1 MKKSAFALSALLF
14 LGSCVLIP
22 FAAAAAVGI
31 WSYDEYSDEGGNIV
45 VETTPARTWD
55 AAKSI
60 ARAAGEEVEIAEAP
74 MRIRCRIDE
83 ADVLIR
89 GVMFER
95 TQELAEI
102 KVSARQLVRGRAD
115 IARNV
120 AEAIANQL

>member
-14 LGSCVLIP
+14 LGSCELIP

-60 ARAAGEEVEIAEAP
+60 ARARGEEVEIAEAP
-74 MRIRCRIDE
+74 MRIRCRIDD

-89 GVMFER
+89 VMMFER

>member
-60 ARAAGEEVEIAEAP
+60 ARARGEEVEIAEAP

-89 GVMFER
+89 VVMFER